1 MRAYRPGRFDTFDSE
16 DEQEVEARRENVERY
31 IRLVE
36 AGQPLFDR
44 PSRARRLQQNVEH
57 RGFE

>member
-44 PSRARRLQQNVEH
+44 PSRARRLQQNVER